1 MLGGAAEGPWRT
13 IARGAETRP
22 TSTGMSGRYITHV
35 ARPHPALKRVDA
47 VEDRGESSA
56 FLHLTHKQVRSLP
69 ASRAR
74 RL

>member
-1 MLGGAAEGPWRT
+1 MSHNDNKGRD
-13 IARGAETRP
+13 ETRP
-22 TSTGMSGRYITHV
+22 SSMSVPDVIGRYNTHV

-47 VEDRGESSA
+47 VEDRGSSSA